1 MLEVIYWAITFCSRE
16 KASQRHRGR
25 TEPLTEPETT
35 SLVLA
40 SLDEYTSYQFA
51 IQAFNRKGVSGR
63 SEIVERTTD
72 KDGKLLKQLSSC
84 LEDFCRQS
92 AQNILSYVITNMQS
106 TRNSDS
112 TKS

>member
-40 SLDEYTSYQFA
+40 SLDEYTSYQFT
-51 IQAFNRKGVSGR
+51 IQAFNRKGVAVGVKSWR
-63 SEIVERTTD
+63 ERQI
-72 KDGKLLKQLSSC
+72 KM
-84 LEDFCRQS
+84 
-92 AQNILSYVITNMQS
+92 LSYL
-106 TRNSDS
+106 NSRPVA
-112 TKS
+112 